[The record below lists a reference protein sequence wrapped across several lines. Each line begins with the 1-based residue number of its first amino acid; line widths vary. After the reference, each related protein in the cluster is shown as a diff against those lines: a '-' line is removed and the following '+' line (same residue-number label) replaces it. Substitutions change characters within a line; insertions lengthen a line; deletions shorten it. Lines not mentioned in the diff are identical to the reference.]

1 MLLNIVWL
9 VLGFVFLI
17 KGADYFVA
25 GSTALAKRMC
35 IPPIVIGLTI
45 VAMGTS
51 APEAGVSIASALNG
65 SNAIAIGNVLGSNI
79 ANIFCILGLCAILSP
94 LAVQKNTVRY
104 EIPFTGAIT
113 VLLGWV
119 GMHFGNVS
127 QLWAGIML
135 GIFALFLVYLF
146 IVSRG
151 TECELPDDKDIGA
164 VKIAL
169 FILLGLVALVVGSK
183 ITVSSA
189 SDIAR
194 YIGVSE
200 RVIGLTIVAIGT
212 SLPELVTS
220 AVAARHGQTD
230 IAIGNI
236 VGSNIF
242 NILFVLGIAGLIL
255 PIPFNPAFWFD
266 TLVALL
272 AVVLLWLFTVRH
284 HRLNRGAGVVF
295 VVIYLAYLV
304 MLIAGK

>member
-1 MLLNIVWL
+1 M
-9 VLGFVFLI
+9 
-17 KGADYFVA
+17 
-25 GSTALAKRMC
+25 
-35 IPPIVIGLTI
+35 
-45 VAMGTS
+45 
-51 APEAGVSIASALNG
+51 
-65 SNAIAIGNVLGSNI
+65 
-79 ANIFCILGLCAILSP
+79 
-94 LAVQKNTVRY
+94 
-104 EIPFTGAIT
+104 
-113 VLLGWV
+113 
-119 GMHFGNVS
+119 
-127 QLWAGIML
+127 
-135 GIFALFLVYLF
+135 
-146 IVSRG
+146 
-151 TECELPDDKDIGA
+151 
-164 VKIAL
+164 
-169 FILLGLVALVVGSK
+169 
-183 ITVSSA
+183 SA

-220 AVAARHGQTD
+220 AIAARHGQTD

-284 HRLNRGAGVVF
+284 HRLTRGAGVVF